1 MCLQVNLYIEGN
13 HWITI
18 SNINV
23 SDTPGFSANTVNV
36 YDSLY
41 KGISQET
48 KSLIGEYH
56 QGDKVKINIMNVQQ
70 QEDGSDCGV
79 FAGIDPTM
87 NNEQSNFT
95 HARSH
100 LISSLIQGSIPKF
113 PSVPAKREP

>member
-1 MCLQVNLYIEGN
+1 M
-13 HWITI
+13 

-41 KGISQET
+41 KDISQET

-70 QEDGSDCGV
+70 QENGSDCGV
-79 FAGIDPTM
+79 FAMPL
-87 NNEQSNFT
+87 QKQF
-95 HARSH
+95 
-100 LISSLIQGSIPKF
+100 
-113 PSVPAKREP
+113 